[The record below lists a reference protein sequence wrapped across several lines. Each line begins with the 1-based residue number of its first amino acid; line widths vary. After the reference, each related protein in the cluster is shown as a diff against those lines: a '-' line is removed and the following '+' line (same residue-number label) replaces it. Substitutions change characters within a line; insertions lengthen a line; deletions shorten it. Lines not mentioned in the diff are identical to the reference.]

1 MDDLLKRQNQAGAGG
16 FYEGL
21 KVETFSGGDGLQP
34 KGLENDVG
42 SGLELE
48 RGLERVAAQEA
59 WLNEQASIPVENWLT
74 SSGLSELRL
83 EGANETS
90 SLNNFSGEHRSLLVV
105 DGSSEQWQSLS
116 VSLPVNTDVLLLDS
130 RIDGFDQIKSS
141 LSDASSQGV
150 RYDSVAVV
158 VTSES
163 NKINFGDSSL
173 NEGEMSWDVIP
184 QLKYF
189 LP

>member
-1 MDDLLKRQNQAGAGG
+1 MLAPQARIGDNGDTWLPISTMDDLLKRQNQAGAGG
-16 FYEGL
+16 FEPEGL
-21 KVETFSGGDGLQP
+21 QGGDLSGGDGP
-34 KGLENDVG
+34 TKG
-42 SGLELE
+42 SGKRRRQWFGAGARPGES
-48 RGLERVAAQEA
+48 RCAGA

-83 EGANETS
+83 EGAKETS

-116 VSLPVNTDVLLLDS
+116 ASLPVNTDVLVLDS

-158 VTSES
+158 VT
-163 NKINFGDSSL
+163 
-173 NEGEMSWDVIP
+173 
-184 QLKYF
+184 
-189 LP
+189 